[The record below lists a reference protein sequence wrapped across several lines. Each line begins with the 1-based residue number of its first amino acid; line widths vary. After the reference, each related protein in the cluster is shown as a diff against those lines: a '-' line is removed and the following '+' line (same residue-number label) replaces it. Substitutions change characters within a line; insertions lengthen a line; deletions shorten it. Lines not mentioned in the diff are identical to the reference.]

1 MIHEQIDSPFS
12 EGKANLR
19 RKVST
24 LSFRKN
30 DFEITEHFYVCDETQ
45 EEFTTSELD
54 ALNLNQVYNQYRDRY
69 GLPFPDQIKRIRS
82 KYGLS
87 ALKMSE
93 ILGLGVNSYRLYEQ
107 GEVPSVGNGRLIMAA
122 EDTREFKLFL
132 KSSEELIDPKEYKK
146 INSRIDF
153 LLEQEIIHQKSSI
166 AIRELFNKLV
176 PDQYTGYRMPSLEK
190 ISHMIL
196 FFSDNANTWKT
207 KLNKLLF
214 YSDFL
219 AFKNAGYGIT
229 GLDYRAIKYGPVPA
243 NYEKL
248 YNEIGKGEILKRVH
262 TEERNY
268 EGSFFVPQL
277 TFDESLFDHFE
288 LTIMNEVIK
297 KFKWHTASEI
307 MEISHKEFAW
317 KENHNE
323 KKIISY
329 RDYGFTIEAL

>member
-12 EGKANLR
+12 GGNANLR

-30 DFEITEHFYVCDETQ
+30 DFEITEHYYVCEETQ

-69 GLPFPDQIKRIRS
+69 GLPFPDQIKKIRS
-82 KYGLS
+82 KYGVS

-122 EDTREFKLFL
+122 EDTREFGLFL

-146 INSRIDF
+146 ISNRLNV
-153 LLEQEIIHQKSSI
+153 LLEEEVINQKYSLSI
-166 AIRELFNKLV
+166 KDLFNKIV

-219 AFKNAGYGIT
+219 AFKNGGYGIT
-229 GLDYRAIKYGPVPA
+229 GLDYRAIKFGPVPA
-243 NYEKL
+243 NYDKL

-262 TEERNY
+262 TEEKNY

-277 TFDESLFDHFE
+277 TFDESLFDQSE
-288 LTIMNEVIK
+288 LAIMNEVIK

-307 MEISHKEFAW
+307 TDVSHEELAW
-317 KENHNE
+317 KENHKE
-323 KKIISY
+323 KNIISY
-329 RDYGFTIEAL
+329 KDYGFTIEAL